1 MNDIIARLEDLHAQL
16 LEDAHFH
23 AERNNTESAAHA
35 RAKAAGVML
44 SIREARKLIPSPTL
58 P

>member
-1 MNDIIARLEDLHAQL
+1 MNDLIDRLEDLYAQI

-23 AERNNTESAAHA
+23 AERHNTESAAHA
-35 RAKAAGVML
+35 RAKASGVML
-44 SIREARKLIPSPTL
+44 SIREARKLIPIPTL